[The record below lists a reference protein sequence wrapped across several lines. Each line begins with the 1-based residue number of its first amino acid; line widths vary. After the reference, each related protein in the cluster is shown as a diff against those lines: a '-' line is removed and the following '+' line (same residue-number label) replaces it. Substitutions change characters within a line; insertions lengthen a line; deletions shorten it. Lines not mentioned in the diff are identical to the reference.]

1 MSIRIVNIVGTRPN
15 MMKIAPIME
24 EMAKNEAFQP
34 VLVHTGQHYDENM
47 SEIFFRQLGIPEPDY
62 NLGVGSGSHTYQT
75 AHVMLALE
83 PLLEE
88 LKPDCVLVVGDVN
101 STLAGA
107 LVAAK
112 MLIPVAHVEAGLRS
126 FDRTMPEEINRTL
139 TDHISDFL
147 FTTEESGNEN
157 LLREGVPQEK
167 IFLVGD
173 VMIDTLLRHRDKAR
187 ALNALERFGLKPG
200 GYALL
205 TLHRP
210 SNVDEG
216 DVLSGIVDALV
227 QVQEMLPV
235 VFPVHPR
242 TRKRLEEF
250 GLWPKLSGLPRMVLT
265 EPLGYL
271 EFLGLMQD
279 ARVVLTDSG
288 GIQEETTI
296 LKVPCLTLRYNTE
309 RPATISQGTNK
320 LVGNRSED
328 IVRAVRE
335 VLEGEVRTGTLPKFW
350 DGKAAERIVRILR
363 ERLTT

>member
-1 MSIRIVNIVGTRPN
+1 VIRIVNIVGTRPN

-24 EMAKNEAFQP
+24 EMAKDGAFQP

-47 SEIFFRQLGIPEPDY
+47 SEVFFRQLGIPEPDY

-88 LKPDCVLVVGDVN
+88 LEPDCVLVVGDVN

-112 MLIPVAHVEAGLRS
+112 MSIPVAHVEAGLRS

-187 ALNALERFGLKPG
+187 ALNVLERFGLKPG

-216 DVLSGIVDALV
+216 DVLSGIVEALV

-271 EFLGLMQD
+271 EFLGLMQE

>member
-24 EMAKNEAFQP
+24 EMSKDGSFQP

-47 SEIFFRQLGIPEPDY
+47 SEVFFRQLGIPEPDY
-62 NLGVGSGSHTYQT
+62 NLDVGSGTHTYQT
-75 AHVMLALE
+75 AQVMLALE

-88 LKPDCVLVVGDVN
+88 LKPNCVLVVGDVN
-101 STLAGA
+101 STLAAA

-157 LLREGVPQEK
+157 LLREGVSQEK
-167 IFLVGD
+167 IFFVGD
-173 VMIDTLLRHRDKAR
+173 VMIDTLLRHKEAAR
-187 ALNALERFGLKPG
+187 ALNMPERLGLSPK

-210 SNVDEG
+210 SNVDRREA
-216 DVLSGIVDALV
+216 LSGVVEALL
-227 QVQEMLPV
+227 QVQKLLPI

-250 GLWPKLSGLPRMVLT
+250 DLWEELSGLPGMVLT

-296 LKVPCLTLRYNTE
+296 LRVPCLTLRDNTE
-309 RPATISQGTNK
+309 RPVTLTQGTNR
-320 LVGNRSED
+320 LVGNRPGD
-328 IVRAVRE
+328 IVRAVQE
-335 VLEGEVRTGTLPKFW
+335 VLGCGVQIGRLPDLW
-350 DGKAAERIVRILR
+350 DGRAAERIVCILR
-363 ERLTT
+363 KRLG